1 MRDAGVNLTYTP
13 VEEVADG
20 VVAAIRADQFW
31 ILPPS
36 ERTDATIR
44 ARAASMIERTN
55 PTYLRDV
62 TG

>member
-1 MRDAGVNLTYTP
+1 VQAGS
-13 VEEVADG
+13 
-20 VVAAIRADQFW
+20 FW

-36 ERTDATIR
+36 ARTDAQIS

-55 PTYLRDV
+55 PTYLTDL